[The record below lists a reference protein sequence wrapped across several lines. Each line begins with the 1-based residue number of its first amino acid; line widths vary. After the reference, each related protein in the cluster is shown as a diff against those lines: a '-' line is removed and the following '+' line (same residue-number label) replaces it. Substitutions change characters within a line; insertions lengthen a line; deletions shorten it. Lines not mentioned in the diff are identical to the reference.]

1 MNRNGTTGYL
11 AALVPPVAYD
21 ALVLL
26 LVAPQGP
33 VTWLSLVVLNAAY
46 AMTLVAQRGA
56 PAGKLAPVIGY
67 PLVYLAALYMFAE
80 LAVTTFILFVPSM
93 ANLAEG
99 SGKTIL
105 AIQIVVTGIFAFVFL
120 TTMTAGERIAQ
131 QEARET
137 REFEYV
143 RLVSAAL
150 KSAAAQI
157 TDPTLAKTAP
167 QARRDRP
174 LRSGRLTSGVARRR
188 GAASWLA
195 PRASAGSRRDGDSA
209 NLTSRLREIQ
219 DLVDDRNARV
229 RLGQ

>member
-157 TDPTLAKTAP
+157 MDPTLAKTVRKLEETVRYGP
-167 QARRDRP
+167 
-174 LRSGRLTSGVARRR
+174 
-188 GAASWLA
+188 AASRPELRDAEAQILA
-195 PRASAGSRRDGDSA
+195 RAESLSRFVGDGDSA
-209 NLTSRLREIQ
+209 NLTSRLREVQ
-219 DLVDDRNARV
+219 DLVDSRNARV

>member
-1 MNRNGTTGYL
+1 MNRNSTTAYV
-11 AALVPPVAYD
+11 AALVPPVGYD

-46 AMTLVAQRGA
+46 AMMLVAQRGA
-56 PAGKLAPVIGY
+56 PAGKMAPVIGY
-67 PLVYLAALYMFAE
+67 PLVYVAALYTFAE
-80 LAVTTFILFVPSM
+80 LALTTFLLFVPGM

-105 AIQIVVTGIFAFVFL
+105 AIQIVVTSIFAFLFL

-131 QEARET
+131 QET
-137 REFEYV
+137 RESREFDYI
-143 RLVSAAL
+143 RLVCAAV
-150 KSAAAQI
+150 KNAAAQI
-157 TDPTLAKTAP
+157 TDPAPAKTARKLEETVRYGP
-167 QARRDRP
+167 VASRPELRDAEAKILARAES
-174 LRSGRLTSGVARRR
+174 LSRL
-188 GAASWLA
+188 AA
-195 PRASAGSRRDGDSA
+195 DGDSA
-209 NLTSRLREIQ
+209 NLASRLREIQ

>member
-1 MNRNGTTGYL
+1 MNRNGTLAYM

-26 LVAPQGP
+26 LVVPQGL

-46 AMTLVAQRGA
+46 AMTLFARRGA

-67 PLVYLAALYMFAE
+67 PLVYLATLYMFAE
-80 LAVTTFILFVPSM
+80 MALTTFLLFVPGM

-105 AIQIVVTGIFAFVFL
+105 AIQIVVTGIFAFLFL
-120 TTMTAGERIAQ
+120 TTITAGERIAQ
-131 QEARET
+131 QET
-137 REFEYV
+137 RESREFDYV
-143 RLVSAAL
+143 RLISAAL

-157 TDPTLAKTAP
+157 TDPALAKTARKLEETVRYGP
-167 QARRDRP
+167 VASRPELRDAEAQILARAEG
-174 LRSGRLTSGVARRR
+174 LIRL
-188 GAASWLA
+188 AAN
-195 PRASAGSRRDGDSA
+195 GDSA
-209 NLTSRLREIQ
+209 TLTYRLREIQ
-219 DLVDDRNARV
+219 DLVDSRNARV